1 MKSVFSLTALLA
13 WLAIVSGRLTV
24 TNNLESYTFEQFVQ
38 DHNLH
43 YDEKEIPMRKAL
55 FQNEVQRVQQHNSK
69 NLKWK
74 EGINKFSAMTKEE
87 KKSSFGRL
95 KVDKKKYLQNL
106 KSQKE
111 LPPDFVVRPVSE
123 LPASVDWREKGLFSS

>member
-55 FQNEVQRVQQHNSK
+55 FQNEVQRIQEHNSK

-123 LPASVDWREKGLFSS
+123 LPASVDWREKGLFS